1 MSLSAAAILA
11 ESAARRPEHP
21 AVLYG
26 AERVS
31 YRELW
36 YSARQYAAVLRD
48 RGIGPGDRVALLLP
62 NTPEFPAVYF
72 GVLAL
77 GAVVVP
83 VNTLLKSAE
92 IEHVLRDSGAK
103 ALVCA
108 GSFLEEAARSA
119 RAAAV
124 PVLEMLPADA
134 ANLPRLDELAARARP
149 IDRHVPCD
157 PAGIALILYTSG
169 TTGQAKGAMLTHLNV
184 VMNVDTTML
193 SPFDFQPDDLLLCCL
208 PLHHSFGQMCAMNA
222 CFRAGASLVLMERF
236 DAEEVLET
244 MERHRCTVFMGV
256 PTMYSALLD
265 AVELDGRRP
274 QLDRAY
280 AGGSALPV
288 KILQDFQATFG
299 CLIYEGY
306 GLTETS
312 PVVAYNQKAWPRR
325 PGTVGLPIWGV
336 EVEIA
341 RADVADTVEL
351 LPLGET
357 GEIVVR
363 GHNVMAGYLNRPEET
378 AEVVVD
384 GWFRSGDLGVKDAD
398 GYLTIVDRKKDLVL
412 HGGFNVYPREVE
424 EVLTRHPAVAQVAV
438 VGLPHEV
445 YGEVVC
451 AVVLPRPDATPGPV
465 LAREIIAWSKERL
478 AVFKCP
484 RSVEFVAAFPLGPSG
499 KILKRELAARYA
511 PGPGPVRPAAAH
523 RPRSGGQL

>member
-26 AERVS
+26 TESVP

-36 YSARQYAAVLRD
+36 YSARKYAAVLRD
-48 RGIGPGDRVALLLP
+48 HGIGPGDKVALLLP
-62 NTPEFPAVYF
+62 NIPEFPAAYF

-83 VNTLLKSAE
+83 VNTLLKSGE

-103 ALVCA
+103 VLVCA
-108 GSFLEEAARSA
+108 GPLLGEGAKSAA
-119 RAAAV
+119 AAAV
-124 PVLEMLPADA
+124 PVLAVLPGADA
-134 ANLPRLDELAARARP
+134 DIPRLDELAAHARP
-149 IDRHVPCD
+149 IDHYVPCEPTD
-157 PAGIALILYTSG
+157 IALILYTSG
-169 TTGQAKGAMLTHLNV
+169 TTGQAKGAMLTQLNV

-193 SPFDFQPDDLLLCCL
+193 SPFDFQPDDLLLGCL

-236 DAEEVLET
+236 DAEDALEV

-265 AVELDGRRP
+265 AAELDGRRP
-274 QLDRAY
+274 QLDRAFS
-280 AGGSALPV
+280 GGSALPV
-288 KILQDFQATFG
+288 KTLQEFQATFG
-299 CLIYEGY
+299 CQIYEGY

-312 PVVAYNQKAWPRR
+312 PVATYNQKAWPCR
-325 PGTVGLPIWGV
+325 PGTVGRPIWGV

-341 RADVADTVEL
+341 RADVEGGIEL
-351 LPLGET
+351 LPTGELGEV
-357 GEIVVR
+357 VVR
-363 GHNVMAGYLNRPEET
+363 GHNVMAGYLNRPEAT

-398 GYLTIVDRKKDLVL
+398 GYLTILDRKKDLVL

-424 EVLTRHPAVAQVAV
+424 EVLTGHPAIAQVAV
-438 VGLPHEV
+438 IGLPHEV

-451 AVVLPRPDATPGPV
+451 AVVVPRPGATPGPA
-465 LAREIIAWSKERL
+465 LAREIITWSMERL
-478 AVFKCP
+478 AAFKCP
-484 RSVEFVAAFPLGPSG
+484 RSVEFVDAFPLGPSG
-499 KILKRELAARYA
+499 KILKRELTATYA
-511 PGPGPVRPAAAH
+511 SGRPTPSTGPRAGSATSH
-523 RPRSGGQL
+523 